1 MSPWEPNNNAPQGGD
16 APVNILLAGPIDRT
30 TGWYQALQADARFR
44 VSAMANDP
52 NDLRAKLASSPE
64 VIWLDGSIFNGPG
77 PLTETLTSIAG
88 AVYLLVPA
96 NVESE
101 LAEQFNGIPSVKSV
115 YRGDVQIGDL
125 MTRAHNDALAL
136 RRTAP
141 SLSPQ
146 AWAGGRNGGGGGT
159 IAGLRVVAVWGRGGG
174 AGSTSIAASLAQAVA
189 RKGMKTLLIG
199 LNAPDVLPLH
209 LNVKP
214 EPNILSWFSN
224 PTDQGIK
231 ASIQE
236 LGDLHIIAGF
246 PDMIS
251 EAQGDRAPGD
261 KGSISELVTSAAY
274 GGYAVIILDVPS
286 GGAIAPRAIS
296 AANTWL
302 MPALPTVAGV
312 WNSVESFRTVTQKAA
327 GQHRINPGNI
337 FVTLNMRTNGM
348 LTADEWHQAADAG
361 VRNMKLNVGFPP
373 VAALI
378 PYVPEVPL
386 AQNKGRSSLEASAE
400 FSRPINQLA
409 DMLFGNT
416 VGANAAKNDSG
427 TVKKFGPLKIR
438 VK

>member
-1 MSPWEPNNNAPQGGD
+1 MSWNSTNTPTGGGD
-16 APVNILLAGPIDRT
+16 APVNLLLAGPIDRT
-30 TGWYQALQADARFR
+30 SAWYQALQADARFR

-52 NDLRAKLASSPE
+52 RDLQAKLASSPE
-64 VIWLDGSIFNGPG
+64 VVWLDGSIFNGPQ
-77 PLTETLTSIAG
+77 PLIKTLTSVAG

-101 LAEQFNGIPSVKSV
+101 LAEQFNTIPSVKSV
-115 YRGDVQIGDL
+115 YRGDVPINDL
-125 MTRAHNDALAL
+125 MTRAYNDAISL

-141 SLSPQ
+141 SISPQ
-146 AWAGGRNGGGGGT
+146 AWGGGRSGGT
-159 IAGLRVVAVWGRGGG
+159 IAGLRVVAVWGRSGG
-174 AGSTSIAASLAQAVA
+174 AGATSIAAGLAQAVA

-199 LNAPDVLPLH
+199 LNAPDILPLQ
-209 LNVKP
+209 LNIKP

-246 PDMIS
+246 PDMLS
-251 EAQGDRAPGD
+251 ESNGDRGRED
-261 KGSISELVTSAAY
+261 KGSISDLVTSAAY

-286 GGAIAPRAIS
+286 GGAVAPRAIS

-302 MPALPTVAGV
+302 MPVLPTVAGV
-312 WNSVESFRTVTQKAA
+312 WNAVESFRTVTQKAA
-327 GQHRINPGNI
+327 GTHRINPGNI
-337 FVTLNMRTNGM
+337 FVALNKRVNGM

-361 VRNMKLNVGFPP
+361 VRNMQLNIGFPP
-373 VAALI
+373 VAAVI

-386 AQNKGRSSLEASAE
+386 AQNKGRSALEASDE
-400 FSRPINQLA
+400 FARPIHSLA
-409 DMLFGNT
+409 EMLFGQT
-416 VGANAAKNDSG
+416 VGANTQGSRSDK
-427 TVKKFGPLKIR
+427 VKRFGPLKIR

>member
-1 MSPWEPNNNAPQGGD
+1 MAWQQQQNASGGGD

-30 TGWYQALQADARFR
+30 SGWYQALQADARFR

-52 NDLRAKLASSPE
+52 RDLQAKLASSPE
-64 VIWLDGSIFNGPG
+64 VVWLDGSIFSGPG
-77 PLTETLTSIAG
+77 ALVETLTSIAG

-96 NVESE
+96 NVEPELSE
-101 LAEQFNGIPSVKSV
+101 QMNSIPSVKSV
-115 YRGDVQIGDL
+115 YRGDVQINDL
-125 MTRAHNDALAL
+125 MTRAYNDAVSL

-141 SLSPQ
+141 SISPQ
-146 AWAGGRNGGGGGT
+146 AWGGGRSGGT
-159 IAGLRVVAVWGRGGG
+159 IAGLRVVAVWGRSGG
-174 AGSTSIAASLAQAVA
+174 AGSTSIAAALAQAVA
-189 RKGMKTLLIG
+189 RRGLKTLLIG
-199 LNAPDVLPLH
+199 LNAPDILPLQ
-209 LNVKP
+209 LSIKP
-214 EPNILSWFSN
+214 EPNILNWFSN
-224 PTDQGIK
+224 PTDQGVK

-246 PDMIS
+246 PDMLS
-251 EAQGDRAPGD
+251 ESHGDRAPSD

-312 WNSVESFRTVTQKAA
+312 WNAVESFRTVTQKAA

-337 FVTLNMRTNGM
+337 FVTMNKRINGM

-361 VRNMKLNVGFPP
+361 VRNMQLNVGFPP
-373 VAALI
+373 VAAVI

-386 AQNKGRSSLEASAE
+386 AQNKGRSALEASDE
-400 FSRPINQLA
+400 FARPIHNLA
-409 DMLFGNT
+409 EMLFGQT
-416 VGANAAKNDSG
+416 VGASASGSSND
-427 TVKKFGPLKIR
+427 KIKRFGPLKIR

>member
-1 MSPWEPNNNAPQGGD
+1 MTWQPTNIPNGGD

-30 TGWYQALQADARFR
+30 QGWYQALQADARFR

-52 NDLRAKLASSPE
+52 RDLQAKLASSPE
-64 VIWLDGSIFNGPG
+64 VVWLDGSIFNGPG

-88 AVYLLVPA
+88 AVYLLVPS
-96 NVESE
+96 NVEPE
-101 LAEQFNGIPSVKSV
+101 LAEQFNAIPSVKSV
-115 YRGDVQIGDL
+115 YRGDVQITEL
-125 MTRAHNDALAL
+125 MPRAYNDAISL

-141 SLSPQ
+141 AISPQ
-146 AWAGGRNGGGGGT
+146 AWAGGRGSGGGGT
-159 IAGLRVVAVWGRGGG
+159 IAGLRVVAVWGRSGG
-174 AGSTSIAASLAQAVA
+174 AGSTSIAAALAQAVA
-189 RKGMKTLLIG
+189 RRGLKTLLIG
-199 LNAPDVLPLH
+199 LNAPDILPLQ
-209 LNVKP
+209 LNIKP

-224 PTDQGIK
+224 PTDQGVK

-246 PDMIS
+246 PDMLS
-251 EAQGDRAPGD
+251 ESHGDRGRED

-312 WNSVESFRTVTQKAA
+312 WNAVESFRTVTQKAA

-337 FVTLNMRTNGM
+337 FVTLNKRINGM

-361 VRNMKLNVGFPP
+361 VRNMKLQIGFPP
-373 VAALI
+373 VADVI

-386 AQNKGRSSLEASAE
+386 AQNKGRSALEASDE
-400 FSRPINQLA
+400 FARPIYSLA
-409 DMLFGNT
+409 EMLFGQT
-416 VGANAAKNDSG
+416 IGSEARHDRDKK
-427 TVKKFGPLKIR
+427 VKRFGPLKIR

>member
-1 MSPWEPNNNAPQGGD
+1 MAWQQQQNASGGGD

-30 TGWYQALQADARFR
+30 SGWYQALQADARFR

-52 NDLRAKLASSPE
+52 RDLQAKLASSPE
-64 VIWLDGSIFNGPG
+64 VVWLDGSIFSGPG
-77 PLTETLTSIAG
+77 ALVETLTSIAG

-96 NVESE
+96 NVEPELSE
-101 LAEQFNGIPSVKSV
+101 QMNSIPSVKSV
-115 YRGDVQIGDL
+115 YRGDVQINDL
-125 MTRAHNDALAL
+125 MTRAYNDAVSL

-141 SLSPQ
+141 SISPQ
-146 AWAGGRNGGGGGT
+146 AWGGGRSGGT
-159 IAGLRVVAVWGRGGG
+159 IAGLRVVAVWGRSGG
-174 AGSTSIAASLAQAVA
+174 AGSTSIAAALAQAVA
-189 RKGMKTLLIG
+189 RRGLKTLLIG
-199 LNAPDVLPLH
+199 LNAPDILPLQ
-209 LNVKP
+209 LSIKP
-214 EPNILSWFSN
+214 EPNILNWFSN
-224 PTDQGIK
+224 PTDQGVK

-246 PDMIS
+246 PDMLS
-251 EAQGDRAPGD
+251 ESHGDRVPSD

-312 WNSVESFRTVTQKAA
+312 WNAVESFRTVTQKAA

-337 FVTLNMRTNGM
+337 FVTMNKRINGM

-361 VRNMKLNVGFPP
+361 VRNMQLNVGFPP
-373 VAALI
+373 VAAVI

-386 AQNKGRSSLEASAE
+386 AQNKGRSALEASDE
-400 FSRPINQLA
+400 FARPIHSLA
-409 DMLFGNT
+409 EMLFGQT
-416 VGANAAKNDSG
+416 VGASASGSSND
-427 TVKKFGPLKIR
+427 KIKRFGPLKIR

>member
-1 MSPWEPNNNAPQGGD
+1 M
-16 APVNILLAGPIDRT
+16 V
-30 TGWYQALQADARFR
+30 
-44 VSAMANDP
+44 
-52 NDLRAKLASSPE
+52 
-64 VIWLDGSIFNGPG
+64 
-77 PLTETLTSIAG
+77 
-88 AVYLLVPA
+88 
-96 NVESE
+96 
-101 LAEQFNGIPSVKSV
+101 EQFNTIPSVKSV
-115 YRGDVQIGDL
+115 YRGDVQINNL
-125 MTRAHNDALAL
+125 MVRAYNDALSL

-141 SLSPQ
+141 ALSPQ
-146 AWAGGRNGGGGGT
+146 AWGGGRSGAGGT
-159 IAGLRVVAVWGRGGG
+159 IAGLRVVAVWGRSGG
-174 AGSTSIAASLAQAVA
+174 AGATSIAASLAQAVA

-199 LNAPDVLPLH
+199 LNSPDILPLH
-209 LNVKP
+209 LNIKP
-214 EPNILSWFSN
+214 EPNILNWFAN

-231 ASIQE
+231 SSIQE

-246 PDMIS
+246 PDMLS
-251 EAQGDRAPGD
+251 EAQGDRGREE
-261 KGSISELVTSAAY
+261 KGSLSDLVTSAAY

-312 WNSVESFRTVTQKAA
+312 WNAVEAFRTVTQKAA

-361 VRNMKLNVGFPP
+361 VRNLKLNIGFPP

-386 AQNKGRSSLEASAE
+386 AQNKGRSALEASAE
-400 FSRPINQLA
+400 FSRPIHSLA
-409 DMLFGNT
+409 DMLFGQT
-416 VGANAAKNDSG
+416 VGASAAKRDKG
-427 TVKKFGPLKIR
+427 TVRKFGPLKIR

>member
-1 MSPWEPNNNAPQGGD
+1 MAWQQQQNASGGGD

-30 TGWYQALQADARFR
+30 SGWYQALQADARFR

-52 NDLRAKLASSPE
+52 RDLQAKLASSPE
-64 VIWLDGSIFNGPG
+64 VVWLDGSIFSGPG
-77 PLTETLTSIAG
+77 ALVETLTSIAG

-96 NVESE
+96 NVEPELSE
-101 LAEQFNGIPSVKSV
+101 QMNSIPSVKSV
-115 YRGDVQIGDL
+115 YRGDVQINDL
-125 MTRAHNDALAL
+125 MTRAYNDAVSL

-141 SLSPQ
+141 SISPQ
-146 AWAGGRNGGGGGT
+146 AWGGGRSGGT
-159 IAGLRVVAVWGRGGG
+159 IAGLRVVAVWGRSGG
-174 AGSTSIAASLAQAVA
+174 AGSTSIAAALAQAVA
-189 RKGMKTLLIG
+189 RRGLKTLLIG
-199 LNAPDVLPLH
+199 LNAPDILPLQ
-209 LNVKP
+209 LSIKP
-214 EPNILSWFSN
+214 EPNILNWFSN
-224 PTDQGIK
+224 PTDQGVK

-246 PDMIS
+246 PDMLS
-251 EAQGDRAPGD
+251 ESHGDRAPSD

-312 WNSVESFRTVTQKAA
+312 WNAVESFRTVTQKAA

-337 FVTLNMRTNGM
+337 FVTMNKRINGM

-361 VRNMKLNVGFPP
+361 VRNMQLNVGFPP
-373 VAALI
+373 VAAVI

-386 AQNKGRSSLEASAE
+386 AQNKGRSALEASDE
-400 FSRPINQLA
+400 FARPIHSLA
-409 DMLFGNT
+409 EMLFGQT
-416 VGANAAKNDSG
+416 VGASASGSSND
-427 TVKKFGPLKIR
+427 KIKRFGPLKIR

>member
-1 MSPWEPNNNAPQGGD
+1 MSWQPTNTPTGAD

-52 NDLRAKLASSPE
+52 RDLQAKLASSPE
-64 VIWLDGSIFNGPG
+64 VVWLDGSIFSGPG

-96 NVESE
+96 NVEPE
-101 LAEQFNGIPSVKSV
+101 LAEQFNAIPAVKSV
-115 YRGDVQIGDL
+115 YRGDVQINEL
-125 MTRAHNDALAL
+125 MTRAYNDAISL

-141 SLSPQ
+141 AISPQ
-146 AWAGGRNGGGGGT
+146 AWGGGRSGGT
-159 IAGLRVVAVWGRGGG
+159 IAGLRVVAVWGRSGG
-174 AGSTSIAASLAQAVA
+174 AGATSISAALAQAVA

-199 LNAPDVLPLH
+199 LNSPDILPLQ
-209 LNVKP
+209 LNIKP
-214 EPNILSWFSN
+214 EPNILNWFSN

-246 PDMIS
+246 PDMLS
-251 EAQGDRAPGD
+251 ESHGDRASSE
-261 KGSISELVTSAAY
+261 KGSLSELVTSAAY

-286 GGAIAPRAIS
+286 GGAVAPRAIS

-312 WNSVESFRTVTQKAA
+312 WNAVEAFRTVTQKAA

-337 FVTLNMRTNGM
+337 FVTLNKRVNGM

-361 VRNMKLNVGFPP
+361 ARNMQLNIGFPP
-373 VAALI
+373 VATVI

-386 AQNKGRSSLEASAE
+386 AQNKGRSALEASDE
-400 FSRPINQLA
+400 FARPIHGLA
-409 DMLFGNT
+409 DMLFGQT
-416 VGANAAKNDSG
+416 IGSEARLDRDKK
-427 TVKKFGPLKIR
+427 VKRFGPLKIR

>member
-1 MSPWEPNNNAPQGGD
+1 MSWQPTNAPTGGD

-52 NDLRAKLASSPE
+52 RDLQAKLASSPE
-64 VIWLDGSIFNGPG
+64 VVWLDGSIFNGPG
-77 PLTETLTSIAG
+77 PLTETLTSVAG

-96 NVESE
+96 NVETE
-101 LAEQFNGIPSVKSV
+101 LSDQFKSIPSVKSV
-115 YRGDVQIGDL
+115 YRGDVQINEL
-125 MTRAHNDALAL
+125 MTRAYNDAISL

-141 SLSPQ
+141 SISPQ
-146 AWAGGRNGGGGGT
+146 AWGGGRGGGAGGT
-159 IAGLRVVAVWGRGGG
+159 IAGLRVVAVWGRSGG
-174 AGSTSIAASLAQAVA
+174 AGSTSIAAGLAQAVA

-199 LNAPDVLPLH
+199 LNAPDILPLH
-209 LNVKP
+209 LNIKP
-214 EPNILSWFSN
+214 EPNILNWFSN

-246 PDMIS
+246 PDMLS
-251 EAQGDRAPGD
+251 ESHGDRAPGD

-286 GGAIAPRAIS
+286 GGAVAPRAIS

-312 WNSVESFRTVTQKAA
+312 WNAVESFRTVTQKAA

-337 FVTLNMRTNGM
+337 FVTLNMRTSGM
-348 LTADEWHQAADAG
+348 LTADEWHQAADTG
-361 VRNMKLNVGFPP
+361 VRNMKLNIGFPP
-373 VAALI
+373 VAAVI

-386 AQNKGRSSLEASAE
+386 AQNKGRSGLEASDE
-400 FSRPINQLA
+400 FARPIHNIA
-409 DMLFGNT
+409 EMLFGST
-416 VGANAAKNDSG
+416 VGVNARNNDSG
-427 TVKKFGPLKIR
+427 RTVKKFGPLKIR